1 MTNVINY
8 IKNLIPCFREKEQ
21 LKKEVEDLKEKL
33 SNSQKVINKT
43 NAYWKKK
50 LHQKGKSS

>member
-8 IKNLIPCFREKEQ
+8 IKNLIPFFKQNEQ
-21 LKKEVEDLKEKL
+21 LKKEVEELKEKL

-50 LHQKGKSS
+50 LHQKGRSS